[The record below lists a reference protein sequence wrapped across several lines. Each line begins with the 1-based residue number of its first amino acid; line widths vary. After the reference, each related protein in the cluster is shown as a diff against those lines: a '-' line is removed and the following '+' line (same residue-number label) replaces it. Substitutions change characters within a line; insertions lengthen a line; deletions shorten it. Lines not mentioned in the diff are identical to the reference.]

1 VTAAR
6 TPAEVLLQARRR
18 DSQRKRAHVKTVVD
32 QMKLGDAAITFSAVA
47 KAAGVSTWLVYADG
61 IRDYIQAAQAFQASA
76 PARETAVGGRTSA
89 ASLRTDLELSR
100 QDNRVLRAEIAR
112 LKHALRDNLGR
123 QLDEESTHRLRAR
136 VDELT
141 AANEQIQNQNHALT
155 AERDAL
161 QAALHAAADD
171 LAAARTSLRRMIREQ
186 TNQLA
191 R

>member
-1 VTAAR
+1 MSGAR

-18 DSQRKRAHVKTVVD
+18 DSQRKRAQVKTVVD
-32 QMKLGDAAITFSAVA
+32 QMKLGDAPITFSAVA

-76 PARETAVGGRTSA
+76 PARETAVGARTSA
-89 ASLRTDLELSR
+89 ASLRIDLELSR
-100 QDNRVLRAEIAR
+100 QNNRVLRAEIAR

-123 QLDEESTHRLRAR
+123 QLDAESTHHLRAR

-141 AANEQIQNQNHALT
+141 AANEQIQNENRALT
-155 AERDAL
+155 GERDAL
-161 QAALHAAADD
+161 QAALHAAEED

-186 TNQLA
+186 TNQLT

>member
-1 VTAAR
+1 MSGAR

-18 DSQRKRAHVKTVVD
+18 DSQRKRAQVKTVVD
-32 QMKLGDAAITFSAVA
+32 QMKLGDAPITFSAVA

-76 PARETAVGGRTSA
+76 PARETAVGARTSA
-89 ASLRTDLELSR
+89 ASLRIDLELSR
-100 QDNRVLRAEIAR
+100 QNKRVLRAEIAR

-123 QLDEESTHRLRAR
+123 QLDAESTHHLRAR

-141 AANEQIQNQNHALT
+141 AANEQIQNENRALT
-155 AERDAL
+155 GERDAL
-161 QAALHAAADD
+161 QAALHAAEED

-186 TNQLA
+186 TNQLT